1 MPPACDVFIS
11 ELLCQR
17 LLKHS
22 LSSTPTLGYVF
33 GHISKRGIQCVGCAV
48 QNDGVVQ
55 SFGYSVVGVFC
66 LSSSLS
72 DNEVYELCQPFL
84 LKYQQEGAMGSNLE
98 VAVILH
104 TDTSKTAVSTQLVSL
119 EADCPMEPK
128 SVTMVPDIH
137 VGTCTVRARASLMM
151 PFEIDPDPK
160 FLQQNLEVA
169 ASRIKRR
176 LAAEVLSFQLD
187 GTEVLMRRN
196 SSEKALSDLVDQSG
210 DGSKQRRLKN
220 TQRILSFAV
229 LVQCTGEPAMDA
241 CGKSCTPVIHYQRR
255 TFKSCSVVLPLDVVA
270 TVGVEDPVADVVDLL
285 AQELVNQV
293 DQLVCCISR
302 FSKGDSVC
310 SAQPFHFWP
319 AKCGHWVTV
328 VYPDGVSQ
336 ENLLPYRRELHRLLL
351 LPEDQPHFRKS
362 NVYAFP
368 DDLASEPYL
377 RNVHVGLN
385 PPSGCE
391 VQLVFG
397 QYRYRHYQQDR
408 MDDNGWGCAYRS
420 LQTIISWFQL
430 QGYTECATPTHRE
443 IQQILVDIGDKPSSF
458 VGSKQWIGSQEVG
471 FVLNR
476 LLGVEYRTM
485 FVSSGAE
492 LPTKSRELMAHFEKH
507 GTPVMIGGGML
518 AHTIIGIAF
527 DSKTGES
534 HYLVLD
540 PHYTGGEDLSTV
552 QNKGW
557 CGWKGANFWDQ
568 NSFYNLCLPQR
579 HVDV

>member
-1 MPPACDVFIS
+1 MPPACDVVLS

-17 LLKHS
+17 LLKHP
-22 LSSTPTLGYVF
+22 LSSSPTLGYVF
-33 GHISKRGIQCVGCAV
+33 GHISKRGIQCIGCAV
-48 QNDGVVQ
+48 QNDGVVR
-55 SFGYSVVGVFC
+55 SFGYSVVGVVC
-66 LSSSLS
+66 LSNSLS
-72 DNEVYELCQPFL
+72 DNEVYELCHPL
-84 LKYQQEGAMGSNLE
+84 VLKYQQEGAMGNLE

-119 EADCPMEPK
+119 EADCPLEPK
-128 SVTMVPDIH
+128 SVTVAPDVHI
-137 VGTCTVRARASLMM
+137 GTCTVRARASLMM
-151 PFEIDPDPK
+151 PFEMDPNPK

-176 LAAEVLSFQLD
+176 LVADVLSFQLD
-187 GTEVLMRRN
+187 GSGVLMRRN
-196 SSEKALSDLVDQSG
+196 SPEKALSDLVDQSG
-210 DGSKQRRLKN
+210 DGTKQRRLKN
-220 TQRILSFAV
+220 SQRILSFAV
-229 LVQCTGEPAMDA
+229 LVQCTGEAAVDA

-255 TFKSCSVVLPLDVVA
+255 TFKSGSVVLPLDVVA
-270 TVGVEDPVADVVDLL
+270 TVGVEDPVPDIVDLL
-285 AQELVNQV
+285 AQELANQV
-293 DQLVCCISR
+293 DQLVSCIAH
-302 FSKGDSVC
+302 FFKGDSIC
-310 SAQPFHFWP
+310 SAQPFHYWP
-319 AKCGHWVTV
+319 AECGHWVTV

-336 ENLLPYRRELHRLLL
+336 EKLLSCRRELHRLLL
-351 LPEDQPHFRKS
+351 LPEDRPHFRKS
-362 NVYAFP
+362 NAYAFP

-377 RNVHVGLN
+377 RNVHVGLS
-385 PPSGCE
+385 PPAGCE
-391 VQLVFG
+391 VRLVFG

-471 FVLNR
+471 FCLNR
-476 LLGVEYRTM
+476 LLDVECRTM

-552 QNKGW
+552 QNK
-557 CGWKGANFWDQ
+557 
-568 NSFYNLCLPQR
+568 
-579 HVDV
+579 V

>member
-1 MPPACDVFIS
+1 MRGRALCEGAHDVAAIGACV
-11 ELLCQR
+11 EGGWLPR
-17 LLKHS
+17 LLKHPH
-22 LSSTPTLGYVF
+22 SSSPTLGYVF
-33 GHISKRGIQCVGCAV
+33 GHVSKRGIQCVGCAV
-48 QNDGVVQ
+48 QNDGVVR
-55 SFGYSVVGVFC
+55 SFGYAVVGVFC

-72 DNEVYELCQPFL
+72 DNEVYELCHPL
-84 LKYQQEGAMGSNLE
+84 VLKYQQESAMGSNLE

-104 TDTSKTAVSTQLVSL
+104 TDMSKTAVSTQLVSL
-119 EADCPMEPK
+119 EADCPLEPK
-128 SVTMVPDIH
+128 SVTVVPDVH
-137 VGTCTVRARASLMM
+137 VGTCTLRARASIMM
-151 PFEIDPDPK
+151 PFEMDPDPK

-169 ASRIKRR
+169 ASRMKRR
-176 LAAEVLSFQLD
+176 LVADVLSFQLD
-187 GTEVLMRRN
+187 GSGVLMRRN
-196 SSEKALSDLVDQSG
+196 SPEKALSDLVDQSG

-220 TQRILSFAV
+220 SQRILSFAV
-229 LVQCTGEPAMDA
+229 LVQCTGEAAVEA

-255 TFKSCSVVLPLDVVA
+255 TFKSGSVVLPLDVVA
-270 TVGVEDPVADVVDLL
+270 TVGVEDPVPDIVDLL
-285 AQELVNQV
+285 AQELANQV
-293 DQLVCCISR
+293 DQLVCCIAR
-302 FSKGDSVC
+302 FSKGDSMY
-310 SAQPFHFWP
+310 SAQPFHYWP
-319 AKCGHWVTV
+319 TECGHWVTV
-328 VYPDGVSQ
+328 VYPNGVSQ
-336 ENLLPYRRELHRLLL
+336 DSLLSCRRELHRVLL
-351 LPEDQPHFRKS
+351 LPEDRPQFRKS

-385 PPSGCE
+385 APAGCE
-391 VQLVFG
+391 IRLVFG

-430 QGYTECATPTHRE
+430 QGYTDCATPTHRE
-443 IQQILVDIGDKPSSF
+443 IQQ
-458 VGSKQWIGSQEVG
+458 
-471 FVLNR
+471 
-476 LLGVEYRTM
+476 VECRTM

-534 HYLVLD
+534 HHLVLD

-557 CGWKGANFWDQ
+557 CGWKRANFWDQ

-579 HVDV
+579 PVVI